1 MKYTNQNV
9 HNTVFSTYLRLLAGM
24 QREEV
29 EEDGLYEEKVILAR
43 RIQSFLFDLYS
54 TQNY

>member
-9 HNTVFSTYLRLLAGM
+9 HNTVISTYLRLLAGM